1 MSARHYSLSGK
12 LQVGDVLWAEF
23 RPAGNRHSLP
33 LGREAELWYPLR
45 YPVGCSSN
53 CARPVQY
60 EESSLMKRIAILGST
75 GSIGRSTLSVVES
88 YPDRFQ
94 VATLAAGNNAELA
107 FEQAVRWKPRVVS
120 LADEAAAHALQARL
134 RQVGLGKTE
143 IEVVHGAAGTVRVAT
158 HPEVDFVVSAIVG
171 VSGLEATYEAV
182 CAGKT
187 VGLANKECLVVAGE
201 LITAE
206 ARKQGKPLLPI
217 DSEHNAV
224 HQCLRGGRMDEME
237 RIWLTASGGPFL
249 KTPKSEFASITVQQ
263 ALNHPTWKMG
273 QRITIDSATLMN
285 KGFEVIEACRLF
297 NLPPSRVQVIVHP
310 QSTIHSM
317 VEFVDGSIL
326 AQFSVTDMRLPILY
340 ALTFPERVESA
351 MHFPVMDLR
360 HLEFLPPDMEKF
372 PCLSLAYEAAEAG
385 GAKTVALNAADEV
398 AVAAFLQG
406 RIGFDS
412 IPTIIGEVLSATEVG
427 KLESITQVLAADS
440 EARARARQRLEQL
453 SGGSAG
459 SRPVPTAVRVE

>member
-1 MSARHYSLSGK
+1 
-12 LQVGDVLWAEF
+12 
-23 RPAGNRHSLP
+23 
-33 LGREAELWYPLR
+33 
-45 YPVGCSSN
+45 
-53 CARPVQY
+53 
-60 EESSLMKRIAILGST
+60 MKRIAILGST

-88 YPDRFQ
+88 YPERFQ
-94 VATLAAGNNAELA
+94 VATLAAGNNSELA

-120 LADEAAAHALQARL
+120 LASEQSSGML
-134 RQVGLGKTE
+134 RAKLRSAGLAE

-158 HPEVDFVVSAIVG
+158 HSEVDFVVSAIVG

-182 CAGKT
+182 RAGKT
-187 VGLANKECLVVAGE
+187 VGLANKECLVAAGE

-206 ARKQGKPLLPI
+206 ARRQGKPLLPI

-224 HQCLRGGRMDEME
+224 HQCLRGGRMEEVE

-249 KTPKSEFASITVQQ
+249 YTPKSEFNAITVAQ

-297 NLPPSRVQVIVHP
+297 HLPPSKVEVIVHP

-340 ALTFPERVESA
+340 ALTYPERI
-351 MHFPVMDLR
+351 
-360 HLEFLPPDMEKF
+360 
-372 PCLSLAYEAAEAG
+372 
-385 GAKTVALNAADEV
+385 
-398 AVAAFLQG
+398 Q
-406 RIGFDS
+406 
-412 IPTIIGEVLSATEVG
+412 
-427 KLESITQVLAADS
+427 
-440 EARARARQRLEQL
+440 
-453 SGGSAG
+453 
-459 SRPVPTAVRVE
+459 